1 MHFIDF
7 FVMMTS
13 REKIEIGFSFSCLVK
28 RDLELA
34 HKNCFGGNSYC
45 YETLQ
50 CNETFRVSPSTSS
63 Q

>member
-13 REKIEIGFSFSCLVK
+13 REKKRLGLVFLVQLK

-34 HKNCFGGNSYC
+34 HKNCVGGNSYC

-50 CNETFRVSPSTSS
+50 CNEAFKVSPSTSS
-63 Q
+63 